1 MRTTLEV
8 LSFLSVVVATKVH
21 KGIALLL
28 AVVGSLGGELN
39 LVLSEGLDNLV
50 CNDFFISQRSFSLG
64 DVSDHL
70 QAYLGNTQHNVT
82 RRKYLTEV
90 DLSFGAEF

>member
-8 LSFLSVVVATKVH
+8 LSFLSVVVTTKIH
-21 KGIALLL
+21 KSIALLL
-28 AVVGSLGGELN
+28 AIVGSLGGKLN

-50 CNDFFISQRSFSLG
+50 CNDFFFNQRSFSLG

-70 QAYLGNTQHNVT
+70 QAHLGNT
-82 RRKYLTEV
+82 
-90 DLSFGAEF
+90 